1 MNIFEELVNL
11 LIEKQMT
18 IASAESCTG
27 GLFASHIVDV
37 PDASRVLNASVV
49 TYSNAS
55 KVKYA
60 KVSYDTIEKFGA
72 VSEQVAGE
80 MADAVSEQV
89 AGEMAEG
96 IAEETSANVGISF
109 SGVAG
114 PSGGNSKKPIGT
126 VCVGCYIDGKL
137 WTHTFHLDPNLSR
150 TEIREQSTLML
161 AEKVVEFLKNLDWF
175 EKICRDDEI

>member
-1 MNIFEELVNL
+1 MNVFEELVSL

-80 MADAVSEQV
+80 MA
-89 AGEMAEG
+89 EG

-137 WTHTFHLDPNLSR
+137 WTHTFHLNPNLSR
-150 TEIREQSTLML
+150 TEIREQSASLM
-161 AEKVVEFLKNLDWF
+161 AEHLVKILKTEEYLIKSPF
-175 EKICRDDEI
+175 E

>member
-11 LIEKQMT
+11 LIEKQMA

-37 PDASRVLNASVV
+37 PDASKVLNASVV
-49 TYSNAS
+49 TYSNAA
-55 KVKYA
+55 KVRYA
-60 KVSYDTIEKFGA
+60 GVSYDTIEKFGA

-80 MADAVSEQV
+80 MA
-89 AGEMAEG
+89 EG
-96 IAEETSANVGISF
+96 IAKETSANVGVSF

-114 PSGGNSKKPIGT
+114 PTGGTKEKPVGT

-137 WTHTFHLDPNLSR
+137 WTHTFHLDPTLSR
-150 TEIREQSTLML
+150 TEIREQSTILL
-161 AEKVVEFLKNLDWF
+161 AEKVVEFLNNLDWF
-175 EKICRDDEI
+175 EKITKSE

>member
-1 MNIFEELVNL
+1 MNIFEELVSL

-60 KVSYDTIEKFGA
+60 NVSYDTTEKFG
-72 VSEQVAGE
+72 
-80 MADAVSEQV
+80 AVSEQV

-126 VCVGCYIDGKL
+126 VCVGCYIEGKL
-137 WTHTFHLDPNLSR
+137 WTHTFHLDSNLSR
-150 TEIREQSTLML
+150 TEIREQSASLM
-161 AEKVVEFLKNLDWF
+161 AEHLVKILKTEEYLIKSPF
-175 EKICRDDEI
+175 E

>member
-1 MNIFEELVNL
+1 MNTFEELVSL

-49 TYSNAS
+49 TYSNAA
-55 KVKYA
+55 KVRYA
-60 KVSYDTIEKFGA
+60 RVSYDTIEKFGA

-80 MADAVSEQV
+80 MA
-89 AGEMAEG
+89 EG
-96 IAEETSANVGISF
+96 IALETSANVGVSF

-114 PSGGNSKKPIGT
+114 PTGGSKQKPVGT
-126 VCVGCYIDGKL
+126 VCVGCYIEGKL
-137 WTHTFHLDPNLSR
+137 WTHTFHLDPTLSR
-150 TEIREQSTLML
+150 AEIREQSTILL
-161 AEKVVEFLKNLDWF
+161 AEKLLDFLNNLGWF
-175 EKICRDDEI
+175 ETLCRDELSK

>member
-1 MNIFEELVNL
+1 MNIFEELVSL

-80 MADAVSEQV
+80 MA
-89 AGEMAEG
+89 EG

-126 VCVGCYIDGKL
+126 VCVGCYIEGKL

-150 TEIREQSTLML
+150 TEIREQSASLM
-161 AEKVVEFLKNLDWF
+161 AEHLVKILKTEEYLIKSPF
-175 EKICRDDEI
+175 E

>member
-1 MNIFEELVNL
+1 MNIFEELVSL

-80 MADAVSEQV
+80 MA
-89 AGEMAEG
+89 EG
-96 IAEETSANVGISF
+96 IAEETSANVGVSF

-137 WTHTFHLDPNLSR
+137 WTHTFHLDPTLSR

-175 EKICRDDEI
+175 EKICRDE

>member
-1 MNIFEELVNL
+1 MNIFEELVSL

-80 MADAVSEQV
+80 MA
-89 AGEMAEG
+89 EG

-126 VCVGCYIDGKL
+126 VCVGCYIEGKL
-137 WTHTFHLDPNLSR
+137 WTHTFHLDSNLSR
-150 TEIREQSTLML
+150 TEIREQSASLM
-161 AEKVVEFLKNLDWF
+161 AEHLVKILKTEEYLIKSPF
-175 EKICRDDEI
+175 E

>member
-1 MNIFEELVNL
+1 MNVFEELVSL

-80 MADAVSEQV
+80 MA
-89 AGEMAEG
+89 EG
-96 IAEETSANVGISF
+96 IAKETSANVGISF

-126 VCVGCYIDGKL
+126 VCVGCYIEGKL
-137 WTHTFHLDPNLSR
+137 WTHTFHLDSNLSR
-150 TEIREQSTLML
+150 TEIREQSASLMAEHL
-161 AEKVVEFLKNLDWF
+161 AKILKTEEYLIKSPF
-175 EKICRDDEI
+175 E

>member
-1 MNIFEELVNL
+1 MNIFEELVSL

-37 PDASRVLNASVV
+37 PDTSRVLNASVV

-60 KVSYDTIEKFGA
+60 KVSYDTIEKFG
-72 VSEQVAGE
+72 
-80 MADAVSEQV
+80 AVSEQV

-126 VCVGCYIDGKL
+126 VCVGCYIEGKL
-137 WTHTFHLDPNLSR
+137 WTHTFHLDSNLSR
-150 TEIREQSTLML
+150 TEIREQSASLM
-161 AEKVVEFLKNLDWF
+161 AEKVVEFLDNLDF
-175 EKICRDDEI
+175 LC

>member
-1 MNIFEELVNL
+1 MDIFKELVQL
-11 LIEKQMT
+11 LIEKNMT

-37 PDASRVLNASVV
+37 PDASKVLNASVV
-49 TYSNAS
+49 TYSNEA

-60 KVSYDTIEKFGA
+60 RVSQETLDKFG
-72 VSEQVAGE
+72 
-80 MADAVSEQV
+80 AVSEQV

-96 IAEETSANVGISF
+96 IAQETGANVGVSF

-114 PSGGNSKKPIGT
+114 PTGGTSEKPVGT

-137 WTHTFHLDPNLSR
+137 WTHTFHLDPSLSR
-150 TEIREQSTLML
+150 TEIREQSTEKM
-161 AEKVVEFLKNLDWF
+161 AEKVLSFLNNKS
-175 EKICRDDEI
+175 